1 MSWYTV
7 CPGGGRWLL
16 TLRQRP
22 SHAPAQARPEHRPG
36 NSPPA
41 LHSAC
46 GRGRGT
52 VPAAVPRYRTRSVA
66 PRETP
71 PRRCDLSI
79 LPIAP
84 QRSRRAPRR
93 CTFICHYFTCARDD
107 GPKQGWRRALAAC
120 RGVCAHHCPPRPVES
135 RPRHPIHDRQPPI
148 PQAHLSA
155 NFPSRPISAR
165 PLERIA
171 RPLGRRSGDEQP
183 HGEASACSP
192 ALSRQ
197 REQGVR
203 STARSAARREPRR
216 DRTLAETRH
225 AIPVPRGVCVSM
237 APRPLRGRMT
247 KEKHPRTAQPSH
259 QAGARLRICNSLPRA
274 RPFPVERSAAKPTLA
289 RLE

>member
-1 MSWYTV
+1 MVYRLPWRRPLAAHAAPAMRQPRPVQSIGRATRLQHCTAPVAAGAARCLLLYHAIGPGVWRLAKHYRGV
-7 CPGGGRWLL
+7 AICPSC
-16 TLRQRP
+16 P
-22 SHAPAQARPEHRPG
+22 SHRSGVAARPDAAASSVIISHVRATTGQSKAGGEHWQHAG
-36 NSPPA
+36 G
-41 LHSAC
+41 C
-46 GRGRGT
+46 
-52 VPAAVPRYRTRSVA
+52 VPT
-66 PRETP
+66 
-71 PRRCDLSI
+71 I
-79 LPIAP
+79 
-84 QRSRRAPRR
+84 
-93 CTFICHYFTCARDD
+93 
-107 GPKQGWRRALAAC
+107 
-120 RGVCAHHCPPRPVES
+120 AHHCPPRPVES

-183 HGEASACSP
+183 HAEASACSP
-192 ALSRQ
+192 PFSRQ

-225 AIPVPRGVCVSM
+225 TIPVPRGVCVSM

-247 KEKHPRTAQPSH
+247 KEKPPRTAQPSH
-259 QAGARLRICNSLPRA
+259 QAGARLRICNSSPRA

-289 RLE
+289 RFE